1 MQIFKKIFW
10 TDLWPI
16 FNTFFF
22 PAWVDSPSL
31 SNGSGDNFFQ
41 RTARAVRADN
51 NFFFLWTD
59 SLSHSKD
66 NMTFLFRTDSPSCSR
81 DLCKQIVRLV
91 VSPFLRVTSL
101 FRPVVSSP
109 RCSRFLFSICHLTSR
124 FVSSRFCFVVS
135 FRLFDCAS
143 LGTRKGIIRPWIT
156 WGS

>member
-16 FNTFFF
+16 FNTFFSQHELIARAF
-22 PAWVDSPSL
+22 RMDRATIF
-31 SNGSGDNFFQ
+31 SNGQPEPFE
-41 RTARAVRADN
+41 RITI
-51 NFFFLWTD
+51 FFFLWTD

-109 RCSRFLFSICHLTSR
+109 RCRRFLVSICHLTSR

>member
-81 DLCKQIVRLV
+81 DLCKQIVDNMFDSSFRRFFVSLRCFVPSSRRPGV
-91 VSPFLRVTSL
+91 VVSL
-101 FRPVVSSP
+101 FRFVTWQVVSSL
-109 RCSRFLFSICHLTSR
+109 RG
-124 FVSSRFCFVVS
+124 FVSLFRFAYLTALAWERERV
-135 FRLFDCAS
+135 
-143 LGTRKGIIRPWIT
+143 
-156 WGS
+156 